1 MLLHLCPRVIP
12 LPVTPSAPFLL
23 GFPSSSD
30 GKASTCNAGDLGP
43 IPGLER
49 FPLPEKETATH
60 SSILAWRIPMD
71 KRSLVGYSPWGR
83 KESDKPEQLT
93 HTPSLSSDSCLSFKV
108 WLHLQPEALQEAF
121 LDAVILKH
129 DLEFFDTSLL

>member
-1 MLLHLCPRVIP
+1 M
-12 LPVTPSAPFLL
+12 PVTPSPPLLL

-49 FPLPEKETATH
+49 FPPPEKEMATH

-83 KESDKPEQLT
+83 KESDRTEQLT
-93 HTPSLSSDSCLSFKV
+93 HTPLSSDSCLSFKV

-129 DLEFFDTSLL
+129 DLKFFDTSLL